1 MATMSCL
8 KCNDVSTPDDAISCD
23 GCDNTI
29 HYKCLY
35 LSLPDECRSQNMPKY
50 FRASFSLPNIVFK
63 CDVCTNTNL
72 STGNT
77 FINDKLNKLQV
88 GIESLTAQLSSFSPY
103 SNDSTILESL
113 SSAISS
119 LPDALN
125 KSTTKSFSAI
135 VKSNLPP
142 SPSTSTLLNPPTIHS
157 CASKPSIII
166 EHILPADRNLTYI
179 KSLFAHL
186 QLDPITITDYSFISH
201 YANLVLSSS
210 CATDTLI
217 KSRSLLQSSTY
228 KSLFIRK
235 YIDPPTIKAGRI
247 LFHASKAHCHDLK
260 CVFNRRTLTYQLRSP
275 LTSGRI
281 DWKSNPYLPTDV
293 EIESWSKSYDSFCKS
308 SRTNV
313 KPSN

>member
-8 KCNDVSTPDDAISCD
+8 KCNVSTPDDAISCD

-35 LSLPDECRSQNMPKY
+35 LSLSAECRSQNMPKY

-125 KSTTKSFSAI
+125 KSTTKSFSVI

-201 YANLVLSSS
+201 YANLVYSSS

-217 KSRSLLQSSTY
+217 NSRSLLQSSTY
-228 KSLFIRK
+228 KSLFIRQ

-247 LFHASKAHCHDLK
+247 SSMHRK
-260 CVFNRRTLTYQLRSP
+260 
-275 LTSGRI
+275 
-281 DWKSNPYLPTDV
+281 PTV
-293 EIESWSKSYDSFCKS
+293 V
-308 SRTNV
+308 T
-313 KPSN
+313 

>member
-8 KCNDVSTPDDAISCD
+8 KCNNVSTPGDAISCD

-35 LSLPDECRSQNMPKY
+35 LSLPTECRSQNMPKY

-179 KSLFAHL
+179 KSLFAYL

-217 KSRSLLQSSTY
+217 NSRSLLQSSTY
-228 KSLFIRK
+228 KSLFIRQ

-247 LFHASKAHCHDLK
+247 LFHASKAH
-260 CVFNRRTLTYQLRSP
+260 FMT
-275 LTSGRI
+275 
-281 DWKSNPYLPTDV
+281 
-293 EIESWSKSYDSFCKS
+293 
-308 SRTNV
+308 
-313 KPSN
+313 